1 MILEGLQEKEIFTEQ
16 YPFRLVIDTTEE
28 FQYPMHWHNAVEL
41 AYSISGTCRIS
52 ISGTCTVLEE
62 GDILLIPP
70 GEIHEISS
78 IGINGKR
85 CFIQFDVNALDGFGG
100 INDVLP
106 FMENMLVISKNTN
119 AKLQSSVEECI
130 IRLIEEYERKDYAYT
145 LSLNARIFDI
155 IVLISRSLASETKRS
170 CLHGERKNIAY
181 LKQIYRAFEYIE
193 KNYSSSI
200 TLKDVSKAAGFSEF
214 YFSRIFKEYTG
225 QNFQHYLSSYRVRQ
239 AEKLLRSTE
248 KPILSIAMES
258 GFNSLT
264 TFNRIFKKL
273 KGCSPKFY
281 RRACL

>member
-1 MILEGLQEKEIFTEQ
+1 MIIEGLHEKGIFTEQ

-41 AYSISGTCRIS
+41 AYNISGTCRIN
-52 ISGTCTVLEE
+52 ISGTGAVLEE

-78 IGINGKR
+78 SGMNGKR
-85 CFIQFDVNALDGFGG
+85 CFIQFNITALDGFGG
-100 INDVLP
+100 INDVVPL
-106 FMENMLVISKNTN
+106 MENILVISKNAN
-119 AKLQSSVEECI
+119 VQLQRSVEECI
-130 IRLIEEYERKDYAYT
+130 IRLIEEYEKKDYAYA

-155 IVLISRSLASETKRS
+155 IVLISRSLAPENRITSF
-170 CLHGERKNIAY
+170 HGERKNLTY
-181 LKQIYRAFEYIE
+181 LKQINRAFEYIE
-193 KNYSSSI
+193 KNFASKIS
-200 TLKDVSKAAGFSEF
+200 LKDASKTAGFSEF

-225 QNFQHYLSSYRVRQ
+225 QNFQNYLSSYRIKQ
-239 AEKLLRSTE
+239 AEKLLKSTQ
-248 KPILSIAMES
+248 KPILDIALES

-264 TFNRIFKKL
+264 TFNRIFKKI